1 MNLKLHFYQGY
12 YQNLD
17 LRKFLTKGERDK
29 IEVRNKTGIEQA
41 NKKLFNAV
49 KIDEPDFFSLLKAQ
63 WADKERFQ
71 QILLETTYP
80 GLLLGTGYNHETGN
94 IGEIKIGFHFD
105 HTTGLP
111 VIPGHSVKGVLR
123 SVFPKYRWRR
133 SVEDLQ
139 AKTGDVHQEAR
150 AYFMADLLGY
160 GKTWEEGTDEEKM
173 QLRNRIHQ
181 LELGL
186 FERVD
191 VSESFRLN
199 KIVYLAQKDWF
210 VCFDAHL
217 KASDH
222 ARAVLAP
229 DVITPH
235 GDNPLRN
242 PIPLPFV
249 KVPPGEQFVFSFL
262 LPDLVFPEEMAPDLF
277 AVFQS
282 ILLVQGVGAKTNV
295 GYGRLKTPLPAR
307 PSKSKENEEQ
317 VGVKEN
323 SLPIPTTKSTPES
336 TIPTQYHY
344 KKPLREGQDLV
355 GKVVKNKKD
364 QNVLL
369 IVVDGIAEKRP
380 CAGIENF
387 ELNTLVK
394 AKNTAAKYGNLSE
407 LLTDPQ
413 PLENPEIKR

>member
-1 MNLKLHFYQGY
+1 MNLKQYFYKDY
-12 YQNLD
+12 YRHLD
-17 LRKFLTKGERDK
+17 LRKFLDSNERKQVEKRNEPK
-29 IEVRNKTGIEQA
+29 IKSA
-41 NKKLFNAV
+41 NNRLFENVPVHA
-49 KIDEPDFFSLLKAQ
+49 PDFWEVLENQEPA
-63 WADKERFQ
+63 RFKQ
-71 QILLETTYP
+71 LPLQTTYP

-94 IGEIKIGFHFD
+94 VGEIKIGFHFD

-160 GKTWEEGTDEEKM
+160 GKTWEEGNEEQKM
-173 QLRNRIHQ
+173 QLRNCIHQ

-186 FERVD
+186 FERVN
-191 VSESFRLN
+191 VPESFRLN

-222 ARAVLAP
+222 IRPVLAP

-262 LPDLVFPEEMAPDLF
+262 LPDLAFPEEMLLDLP

-295 GYGRLKTPLPAR
+295 GYGRLKTPLPV
-307 PSKSKENEEQ
+307 STLEYKKDDKQEVTEED
-317 VGVKEN
+317 KPPKTSPEA
-323 SLPIPTTKSTPES
+323 SIPL
-336 TIPTQYHY
+336 QYHY
-344 KKPLREGQDLV
+344 KKALRSDQPLV
-355 GKVVKNKKD
+355 GLVIKSKKG
-364 QNVLL
+364 NNLLL
-369 IVVDGIAEKRP
+369 IMVEGNAEKHP
-380 CAGIENF
+380 CMGIENF
-387 ELNTLVK
+387 EENALVEVTNKPSLAGGVGIISNPKLIEK
-394 AKNTAAKYGNLSE
+394 A
-407 LLTDPQ
+407 
-413 PLENPEIKR
+413 